1 MSNKFDLYNNN
12 PAPEWR
18 ENTKLVMAATLA
30 GGTWIVL
37 GWLIY
42 SQFTNTVS
50 FAEKIAT
57 LNPADKDRIS
67 LIKEANE
74 TVNKTS
80 SSLYAFIT
88 PFATAITG
96 YFFISSGILSGKK
109 KEGDSQSL
117 IDSEEPKTPQTASAE
132 SLEPKIPPKT
142 SNESLPPNKK

>member
-1 MSNKFDLYNNN
+1 MTNKSNSFNNN
-12 PAPEWR
+12 QPPEWR
-18 ENTKLVMAATLA
+18 ENVKLVMAATLA
-30 GGTWIVL
+30 GGTWIIV

-42 SQFTNTVS
+42 SQFTNSVA

-67 LIKEANE
+67 LIKDANE

-96 YFFISSGILSGKK
+96 YFFISSGILSGRRN
-109 KEGDSQSL
+109 DSDSKNPN
-117 IDSEEPKTPQTASAE
+117 DSENPEILPTTP
-132 SLEPKIPPKT
+132 IT
-142 SNESLPPNKK
+142 SNISTPSK

>member
-1 MSNKFDLYNNN
+1 MTNKPNSFNNN
-12 PAPEWR
+12 QPPEWR
-18 ENTKLVMAATLA
+18 ENVKLVMAATLA
-30 GGTWIVL
+30 GGTWIIV

-42 SQFTNTVS
+42 SQFTNSVS

-80 SSLYAFIT
+80 NALYAFIT

-96 YFFISSGILSGKK
+96 YFFISSGILSSKR
-109 KEGDSQSL
+109 
-117 IDSEEPKTPQTASAE
+117 
-132 SLEPKIPPKT
+132 
-142 SNESLPPNKK
+142 NESDSKNLNNSENPEILPTAPIASNISTPNK

>member
-1 MSNKFDLYNNN
+1 MTNKYDSFNNS
-12 PAPEWR
+12 PPPEWR
-18 ENTKLVMAATLA
+18 ENVKLVMAATLA
-30 GGTWIVL
+30 GGTWIIV

-109 KEGDSQSL
+109 NESDSQKSKEL
-117 IDSEEPKTPQTASAE
+117 E
-132 SLEPKIPPKT
+132 SPEILPTIPIT
-142 SNESLPPNKK
+142 SNISTPDKS

>member
-1 MSNKFDLYNNN
+1 MTNKSDSFNNN
-12 PAPEWR
+12 QPPEWR
-18 ENTKLVMAATLA
+18 ENIKLVMAATLA
-30 GGTWIVL
+30 GGTWIIV

-42 SQFTNTVS
+42 SQFTNSVS

-109 KEGDSQSL
+109 
-117 IDSEEPKTPQTASAE
+117 
-132 SLEPKIPPKT
+132 
-142 SNESLPPNKK
+142 NESDSKNQKDVESPEILPATPIASNISTPNQR

>member
-1 MSNKFDLYNNN
+1 MTNKSNSFNNN
-12 PAPEWR
+12 QPPEWR
-18 ENTKLVMAATLA
+18 ENVKLVMAATLA
-30 GGTWIVL
+30 GGTWIIV

-42 SQFTNTVS
+42 SQFTNSVS

-80 SSLYAFIT
+80 NALYAFIT

-109 KEGDSQSL
+109 NEDDSTKLKS
-117 IDSEEPKTPQTASAE
+117 SENSENSETLSAK
-132 SLEPKIPPKT
+132 SIL
-142 SNESLPPNKK
+142 SNKFTQK

>member
-1 MSNKFDLYNNN
+1 MTNKPNSFNNSQS
-12 PAPEWR
+12 PEWR
-18 ENTKLVMAATLA
+18 ENVKLVMAATLA
-30 GGTWIVL
+30 GGTWIIV

-42 SQFTNTVS
+42 SQFTNSVS

-80 SSLYAFIT
+80 NALYAFIT

-96 YFFISSGILSGKK
+96 YFFISSGILSSKRN
-109 KEGDSQSL
+109 ESDSKNL
-117 IDSEEPKTPQTASAE
+117 NDSENPEILPTAPIA
-132 SLEPKIPPKT
+132 
-142 SNESLPPNKK
+142 SNISTPNK

>member
-1 MSNKFDLYNNN
+1 MSINHNSS
-12 PAPEWR
+12 PEWR

-109 KEGDSQSL
+109 NESDSKKMT
-117 IDSEEPKTPQTASAE
+117 DSEEPKTPPTTSTE
-132 SLEPKIPPKT
+132 SLEPKISPT
-142 SNESLPPNKK
+142 ISTESLPPNKK